1 MDEQRPPDAVGA
13 PSDGAGI
20 PPEPP
25 KKPATP
31 LRHFRGPIGIA
42 AALVLAF
49 VWGGLAYRELGPGA
63 TSTKAFAGVVPAA
76 AVAGSQ
82 APPGWIGDF
91 ASAFCDGDARS
102 LATHIGPPLSGNVA
116 GIEQALAD
124 RDWSCTAMRY
134 LGAGTNPNGTFYVY
148 LMRGESEGEQW
159 WVFTVVD
166 EKVVA
171 IE

>member
-1 MDEQRPPDAVGA
+1 MDERRPPDPLGA

-20 PPEPP
+20 PTEPP
-25 KKPATP
+25 KRPATL

-49 VWGGLAYRELGPGA
+49 VWGGLAYRELGPG
-63 TSTKAFAGVVPAA
+63 TTGTTKAFAAVVP

-91 ASAFCDGDARS
+91 ANAFCDGDARS
-102 LATHIGPPLSGNVA
+102 LATRIGPPLTGNVA
-116 GIEQALAD
+116 GITQALAD

-134 LGAGTNPNGTFYVY
+134 LGGGTNPKGTFYVY
-148 LMRGESEGEQW
+148 LMRDKSDDEQW